1 LRDGRSITLTNV
13 TAAEG
18 DKGDLSATQDD
29 LARVIESIRLR
40 DQRIIAAEAELR
52 ALKQDLDRISD
63 ENRKMREEALPI
75 MRLMKDQRT
84 PLPDPAGG
92 TIPSPRDTDP
102 SKLSENLAPVK
113 ESKGSSLSRK
123 FSTKKLFLGSAP
135 KQTSPTHPPRSYTPQ
150 PREVRDD
157 TGTHLEASAAA
168 MAASSHL
175 TASMTAQ
182 TSPNGLQSQ
191 QLSPTSPA
199 YSNQPSSA
207 GSYHNPPGSAAGRNF
222 PREATRHDRGGYS
235 HPDDTGTGFSSQA
248 STLTGSWPQ
257 QTANDQASIRR
268 DERDRARRQ
277 APTPSPR
284 DDDGMRERDRGGDR
298 YVAMFENNLWLT
310 HLLTNSDSDN
320 PQVEIFKSF
329 RVAINDPCEVV
340 LPVVS
345 FASRTPPF
353 SSSKRRKRLAFLM
366 ATYHRT
372 PLTVVFSLSQA
383 LKRYNIHDDWRQYAL
398 YIVHGDQERCLGLKE
413 KPLLLFKQLDK
424 EGRKPMFMLRRHA
437 SPQDGWSGAA
447 NSGGGGTGGGG
458 GGGSGGGF
466 DAASVNGGGGT
477 IGPGGKTV
485 PGGVL

>member
-1 LRDGRSITLTNV
+1 M
-13 TAAEG
+13 
-18 DKGDLSATQDD
+18 K
-29 LARVIESIRLR
+29 
-40 DQRIIAAEAELR
+40 AEAELR

-248 STLTGSWPQ
+248 STLTSWP

-298 YVAMFENNLWLT
+298 YGALFECNIYLT
-310 HLLTNSDSDN
+310 CVLTNSDSDN

-345 FASRTPPF
+345 LDSPILPRGKAKKSPADRIRIAAP
-353 SSSKRRKRLAFLM
+353 SER
-366 ATYHRT
+366 
-372 PLTVVFSLSQA
+372 
-383 LKRYNIHDDWRQYAL
+383 IH
-398 YIVHGDQERCLGLKE
+398 
-413 KPLLLFKQLDK
+413 
-424 EGRKPMFMLRRHA
+424 
-437 SPQDGWSGAA
+437 
-447 NSGGGGTGGGG
+447 
-458 GGGSGGGF
+458 
-466 DAASVNGGGGT
+466 
-477 IGPGGKTV
+477 
-485 PGGVL
+485 

>member
-1 LRDGRSITLTNV
+1 M
-13 TAAEG
+13 
-18 DKGDLSATQDD
+18 
-29 LARVIESIRLR
+29 IESIRLR

-123 FSTKKLFLGSAP
+123 FSTKKLFLGGAP
-135 KQTSPTHPPRSYTPQ
+135 KQVSPTHPPRSYTPQ

-157 TGTHLEASAAA
+157 TGTHLEASAAV

-175 TASMTAQ
+175 TASMTSQ

-207 GSYHNPPGSAAGRNF
+207 GSYQHPPGSAAGRNF
-222 PREATRHDRGGYS
+222 PREATRHDRGVYN
-235 HPDDTGTGFSSQA
+235 HADDTGTGFSSQA
-248 STLTGSWPQ
+248 PTLTSWPG
-257 QTANDQASIRR
+257 NDQASIRR
-268 DERDRARRQ
+268 EERDRARRQ

-298 YVAMFENNLWLT
+298 YVL
-310 HLLTNSDSDN
+310 
-320 PQVEIFKSF
+320 
-329 RVAINDPCEVV
+329 
-340 LPVVS
+340 
-345 FASRTPPF
+345 
-353 SSSKRRKRLAFLM
+353 
-366 ATYHRT
+366 
-372 PLTVVFSLSQA
+372 SLKVTS
-383 LKRYNIHDDWRQYAL
+383 I
-398 YIVHGDQERCLGLKE
+398 
-413 KPLLLFKQLDK
+413 
-424 EGRKPMFMLRRHA
+424 
-437 SPQDGWSGAA
+437 
-447 NSGGGGTGGGG
+447 
-458 GGGSGGGF
+458 
-466 DAASVNGGGGT
+466 
-477 IGPGGKTV
+477 
-485 PGGVL
+485 

>member
-1 LRDGRSITLTNV
+1 MNKRGVQELRLRRMIMYLCVGYLLPLNGRNVILTNI

-40 DQRIIAAEAELR
+40 DQRIMKAEAELR

-222 PREATRHDRGGYS
+222 PREATRHDRGGYG
-235 HPDDTGTGFSSQA
+235 HTDDTGTGFSSQA
-248 STLTGSWPQ
+248 STLTSWP

-268 DERDRARRQ
+268 EERDRARRQ

-284 DDDGMRERDRGGDR
+284 DDEGMRERDRGDR
-298 YVAMFENNLWLT
+298 YVLHEEVIFRLKLADKLRKRQPPSRNL
-310 HLLTNSDSDN
+310 
-320 PQVEIFKSF
+320 Q
-329 RVAINDPCEVV
+329 V
-340 LPVVS
+340 LPRS
-345 FASRTPPF
+345 HQRPLRSRPT
-353 SSSKRRKRLAFLM
+353 SRKS
-366 ATYHRT
+366 
-372 PLTVVFSLSQA
+372 PLPN
-383 LKRYNIHDDWRQYAL
+383 LKR
-398 YIVHGDQERCLGLKE
+398 EE
-413 KPLLLFKQLDK
+413 K
-424 EGRKPMFMLRRHA
+424 
-437 SPQDGWSGAA
+437 
-447 NSGGGGTGGGG
+447 
-458 GGGSGGGF
+458 
-466 DAASVNGGGGT
+466 
-477 IGPGGKTV
+477 GKKKTTAH
-485 PGGVL
+485 

>member
-1 LRDGRSITLTNV
+1 M
-13 TAAEG
+13 
-18 DKGDLSATQDD
+18 
-29 LARVIESIRLR
+29 
-40 DQRIIAAEAELR
+40 R

-222 PREATRHDRGGYS
+222 PREATRHDRGGYN

-248 STLTGSWPQ
+248 TTLTSWPG
-257 QTANDQASIRR
+257 TANDQASIRR

-298 YVAMFENNLWLT
+298 YV
-310 HLLTNSDSDN
+310 
-320 PQVEIFKSF
+320 
-329 RVAINDPCEVV
+329 PC
-340 LPVVS
+340 
-345 FASRTPPF
+345 
-353 SSSKRRKRLAFLM
+353 SKVI
-366 ATYHRT
+366 
-372 PLTVVFSLSQA
+372 PS
-383 LKRYNIHDDWRQYAL
+383 
-398 YIVHGDQERCLGLKE
+398 
-413 KPLLLFKQLDK
+413 
-424 EGRKPMFMLRRHA
+424 
-437 SPQDGWSGAA
+437 
-447 NSGGGGTGGGG
+447 
-458 GGGSGGGF
+458 
-466 DAASVNGGGGT
+466 
-477 IGPGGKTV
+477 
-485 PGGVL
+485 

>member
-1 LRDGRSITLTNV
+1 MVARDPLLTIN

-29 LARVIESIRLR
+29 IARVIESIRLR
-40 DQRIIAAEAELR
+40 DQRIIAAETELR
-52 ALKQDLDRISD
+52 VLKQDLERISD
-63 ENRKMREEALPI
+63 ENRKLRDEALPI

-102 SKLSENLAPVK
+102 SKMSDTLAPVK

-135 KQTSPTHPPRSYTPQ
+135 KQPSPTHPPQSYTPQ

-207 GSYHNPPGSAAGRNF
+207 GSYHNQPGSAAARTF
-222 PREATRHDRGGYS
+222 PRDVRHDRGGYG
-235 HPDDTGTGFSSQA
+235 HTDDTGTGFSQA
-248 STLTGSWPQ
+248 TTLSSWPQ
-257 QTANDQASIRR
+257 NASDQASIRR
-268 DERDRARRQ
+268 EERDRARRQ

-284 DDDGMRERDRGGDR
+284 DDEAPRERDRGDR
-298 YVAMFENNLWLT
+298 YVHLDEVLLRSSPANIRFTAITLKSKYSNLSAWPST
-310 HLLTNSDSDN
+310 T
-320 PQVEIFKSF
+320 
-329 RVAINDPCEVV
+329 
-340 LPVVS
+340 
-345 FASRTPPF
+345 
-353 SSSKRRKRLAFLM
+353 LA
-366 ATYHRT
+366 
-372 PLTVVFSLSQA
+372 
-383 LKRYNIHDDWRQYAL
+383 K
-398 YIVHGDQERCLGLKE
+398 
-413 KPLLLFKQLDK
+413 
-424 EGRKPMFMLRRHA
+424 
-437 SPQDGWSGAA
+437 
-447 NSGGGGTGGGG
+447 
-458 GGGSGGGF
+458 
-466 DAASVNGGGGT
+466 
-477 IGPGGKTV
+477 
-485 PGGVL
+485 